1 MKHDPAFAFRR
12 LAEKNIPNCA
22 ADLSK
27 TLVQI
32 QGARQ
37 AHEPCN
43 CRATHKLDDKDK
55 QVGIFFDRNRL
66 RSSTIRLAN
75 GRLSSE
81 NFASYPRLSLAT
93 NPKSDRRLNNRMCP
107 LRRISGN
114 DRYSTADTLHGNP
127 AGSCYGS
134 VEYGLIPP
142 DFR

>member
-1 MKHDPAFAFRR
+1 MNYPTKRLGNMDRYPLFRSRIILGGR

-22 ADLSK
+22 ANLSK

-66 RSSTIRLAN
+66 
-75 GRLSSE
+75 
-81 NFASYPRLSLAT
+81 
-93 NPKSDRRLNNRMCP
+93 KSDRLLGSVDISPRNRLNW
-107 LRRISGN
+107 
-114 DRYSTADTLHGNP
+114 
-127 AGSCYGS
+127 
-134 VEYGLIPP
+134 LILI
-142 DFR
+142 DFLKIAAL